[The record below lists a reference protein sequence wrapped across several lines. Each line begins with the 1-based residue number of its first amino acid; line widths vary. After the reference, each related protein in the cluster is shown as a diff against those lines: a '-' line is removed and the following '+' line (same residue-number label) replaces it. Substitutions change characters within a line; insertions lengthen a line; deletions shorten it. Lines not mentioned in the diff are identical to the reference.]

1 MQSKNTQLNPL
12 PQVNPP
18 IYKPIIDS
26 FTLSIPY
33 NQCYE
38 ICPTLTQE
46 YNRAYNI
53 KLDENGQVS
62 SFDIDPEMQTARN
75 KGQTIDAITS
85 RVYITENKDKGGA
98 HTKFI
103 TCTITAKMLKHQ
115 YWDGITYDNFPKIY
129 DYIMSLNKFQCT
141 YETFLRSKTRDQD
154 VCLNVFANLNT
165 FLSMGKSLQEQSK
178 HPNLFHFTNKFKS
191 YNVGM
196 QIGER
201 NRCSPSKPFLKLY
214 FKDYEMRSKSAE
226 FKALYTPNV
235 NTTDLCRLETTIS
248 NLKHKEYLIL
258 HQVLPMWHTAEDFLN
273 ISDEDL
279 MKFLR
284 FSTSSHLAN
293 TITRNTY
300 DGLKGKDE
308 AIFLLIQLQI
318 QNRMSLDEILLST
331 VDRINTNGINKQ
343 TIKTRK
349 QRMRKLIKKLY
360 DLAIDTD
367 AKLEQLASQNQ
378 HAFDII
384 KFITQKD

>member
-1 MQSKNTQLNPL
+1 MKDKNTQFNPP
-12 PQVNPP
+12 PQENPP
-18 IYKPIIDS
+18 IYKPIRDS
-26 FTLSIPY
+26 FTLSIPFK
-33 NQCYE
+33 QCYN

-53 KLDENGQVS
+53 KLDDNGQVT
-62 SFDIDPEMQTARN
+62 SFDIDPEMQQARN

-85 RVYITENKDKGGA
+85 RVYITENKDTGGV

-103 TCTITAKMLKHQ
+103 TCTITAKMLKQ
-115 YWDGITYDNFPKIY
+115 KYWNGITYDNFPTIY
-129 DYIMSLNKFQCT
+129 DYIMSLNKFECT
-141 YETFLRSKTRDQD
+141 YETFKRSKTRDQD
-154 VCLNVFANLNT
+154 VCLNVFANLKT

-178 HPNLFHFTNKFKS
+178 HPNLFHFTNKFKRL
-191 YNVGM
+191 NVGM

-214 FKDYEMRSKSAE
+214 FKDYEMQTKSAE

-248 NLKHKEYLIL
+248 NLKHKEYLIQ
-258 HQVLPMWHTAEDFLN
+258 HNVLPMWHTAEDFLK

-284 FSTSSHLAN
+284 FSTSSHLSN

-308 AIFLLIQLQI
+308 IIYMLVQLQI
-318 QNRMSLDEILLST
+318 ENGMSLDEIILYT
-331 VDRINTNGINKQ
+331 VDRFNNENIKSE
-343 TIKTRK
+343 TIKTRRK
-349 QRMRKLIKKLY
+349 RAKKLITQLY
-360 DLAIDTD
+360 DLAIDKD
-367 AKLEQLASQNQ
+367 AKLEQLATQNQ
-378 HAFDII
+378 LAFDII
-384 KFITQKD
+384 KFITE